1 MRRADGWVVTYA
13 LDLESV
19 EQMAGVEGCWFS
31 RVYNYPCTDAQ

>member
-19 EQMAGVEGCWFS
+19 EQMAGVEDCWFS
-31 RVYNYPCTDAQ
+31 RVYNYPCTDAK